1 MIISEF
7 KPGQTIADTDKLLN
21 QLVKGRVE
29 KMTNETIDEID
40 RVISRLT
47 DIRRNY
53 RAVFVD
59 YPQIDIDLK
68 NQINELKRLNQW
80 IKKEVE

>member
-1 MIISEF
+1 MIIHQH
-7 KPGQTIADTDKLLN
+7 PIGPTIADTDKLLN

-53 RAVFVD
+53 RAVFAD
-59 YPQIDIDLK
+59 HPQIDIDLK

-80 IKKEVE
+80 IKKRG